1 MGETPTNTQAAS
13 EPIDDTI
20 QGGRESTSQVHG
32 TSQQREPAA
41 AQQREQAV
49 PQQREPAG
57 AQQEQQALSQQ
68 TATGG
73 RDSSS
78 QVQQAHHTQISQHC
92 SCLCCHNQPSRQQK
106 KAHQA
111 QTKAYKE
118 GSVGNRKRSREEA
131 NLPDDPK
138 TSNSLEERRKELDW
152 MLQTYHTSV
161 AREVHARELAEEA
174 ISSNP
179 FALAATLA
187 DEDTMYLHQARKQP
201 DWEEFKR
208 AMQKEIKDHTD
219 NEHWIVIPRSEVPR
233 GQKIMRGVWSMKR
246 KRRVSTGEIYKWK
259 GRLCIDGSSQEQ
271 GINYWETFSP
281 VVTWE
286 TVRSLLTLAIMNGW
300 ETRQIDFVLA
310 FPQAEVECPM
320 YMEATQGCNV
330 NVS

>member
-1 MGETPTNTQAAS
+1 
-13 EPIDDTI
+13 
-20 QGGRESTSQVHG
+20 
-32 TSQQREPAA
+32 
-41 AQQREQAV
+41 
-49 PQQREPAG
+49 
-57 AQQEQQALSQQ
+57 
-68 TATGG
+68 
-73 RDSSS
+73 
-78 QVQQAHHTQISQHC
+78 
-92 SCLCCHNQPSRQQK
+92 
-106 KAHQA
+106 
-111 QTKAYKE
+111 
-118 GSVGNRKRSREEA
+118 
-131 NLPDDPK
+131 
-138 TSNSLEERRKELDW
+138 
-152 MLQTYHTSV
+152 MLRTYHTSV
-161 AREVHARELAEEA
+161 AREVHARELAEKA

-219 NEHWIVIPRSEVPR
+219 NEHWVVIPRSEVPR
-233 GQKIMRGVWSMKR
+233 RQKIMRGVWSMKR

-320 YMEATQGCNV
+320 YMEVPQGCNV
-330 NVS
+330 NGSRSDYVLQLKKNLYGSKQGSRVWHNFLKQGLIDRGFEQSKS